1 MTVVVK
7 PTLSP
12 LEALEK
18 VRDIGSFTCEGF
30 LYEMDEDDMSASAEN
45 LVTGKFWQC
54 SGEYGVSINEN
65 TYWLSIL

>member
-1 MTVVVK
+1 MTTQM

-18 VRDIGSFTCEGF
+18 VRDIGNFSCEGF
-30 LYEMDEDDMSASAEN
+30 LYEMDMDDMSACAED

-54 SGEYGVSINEN
+54 SGEYDIPINE
-65 TYWLSIL
+65 TTTWITGL